1 MNKHFQS
8 RKRRPFTHLKN
19 VKRIPYKDP
28 SFKRFINV
36 RHPFD
41 RLVSAFYNMKYR
53 ESKKL
58 SRGPDMENIDYILNI
73 FNISYEEFKFSHFVN
88 FLISEKK
95 NHPAPIYFDRHWD
108 SFSRLCHVCDQQF
121 SFISRLETI
130 HADSGPILKI
140 LEYPENYLENRK
152 KENHVAR
159 PLSRN
164 DTNISSNSD
173 FLFGKYLA
181 EFENIP
187 EEKLRKLYERYS
199 ADFAAFGYSYDFDS
213 NTAYCL
219 IKTSSGKSCC

>member
-1 MNKHFQS
+1 M
-8 RKRRPFTHLKN
+8 
-19 VKRIPYKDP
+19 
-28 SFKRFINV
+28 
-36 RHPFD
+36 
-41 RLVSAFYNMKYR
+41 LVDKFS
-53 ESKKL
+53 
-58 SRGPDMENIDYILNI
+58 IVDYIGHPEDTNLSERINKLI
-73 FNISYEEFKFSHFVN
+73 NEDKPKPKPVGKYPPKYLGYEEFKFSHFVD

-164 DTNISSNSD
+164 YTNILITSD
-173 FLFGKYLA
+173 FLFGKYLV